1 MSKRGTENLAASV
14 RQRLLNISRQQQ
26 EDFNLLLSRYAI
38 ERLLYRLTRSPFAE
52 QFILKGA
59 ALFAVWTGKHHRPTY
74 DLDLLGYGD
83 GSRATLT
90 TIFGSICQVDVE
102 ADGLTFYPD
111 SVRVQEIREGQV
123 YSGQHVDMIAKLDTA
138 RIPVRIDI
146 GFGDAVTP
154 SPVLTDYPTLLTLP
168 SPRLRTYPPETVIAE
183 KLHAMVVLGM
193 TNSRMKDFYDLWI
206 LARLFAFDGATLA
219 KAIQATFERRQ
230 TVIPAV
236 SPTALTGEFATNV
249 DKIKQWQAFL
259 NRNRLNEGSVTFGE
273 VIAALHHFLWPPLSA
288 LTTDQIFSATWPAG
302 GPWRKDIG

>member
-1 MSKRGTENLAASV
+1 MNKRVTENLAASV
-14 RQRLLNISRQQQ
+14 RQRLLNVSRQRR

-38 ERLLYRLTRSPFAE
+38 ERLLYRLTKSPFAE

-59 ALFAVWTGKHHRPTY
+59 ALFAVWTGKLHRPTY

-83 GSRATLT
+83 NSSATLT
-90 TIFGSICQVDVE
+90 TIFGNICQVDVE
-102 ADGLTFYPD
+102 ADGLAFDPD
-111 SVRVQEIREGQV
+111 SVRVQEIREGQR
-123 YSGQHVDMIAKLDTA
+123 YGGQHVEMIAKLDTA

-154 SPVLTDYPTLLTLP
+154 SPVFTDYPTLLTLP
-168 SPRLRTYPPETVIAE
+168 SPRLRMYPPETVIAE

-219 KAIQATFERRQ
+219 QAIQATFAHRQ
-230 TVIPAV
+230 TAIPAV
-236 SPTALTGEFATNV
+236 SPTALTGEFATNG

-259 NRNRLNEGSVTFGE
+259 NRSQLDVGDMTFGE
-273 VIAALHHFLWPPLSA
+273 ITAALHDFLWPPLAA
-288 LTTDQIFSATWPAG
+288 LTTEPVFRATWPAG
-302 GPWRKDIG
+302 GPWR